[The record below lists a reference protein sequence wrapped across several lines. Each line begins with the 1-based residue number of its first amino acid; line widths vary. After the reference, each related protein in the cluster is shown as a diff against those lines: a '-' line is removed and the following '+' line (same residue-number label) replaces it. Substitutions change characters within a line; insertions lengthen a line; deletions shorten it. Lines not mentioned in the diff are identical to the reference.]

1 MPWKFNNKLI
11 PVISVLAVL
20 GVMFIVVKSCNN
32 EVPQD
37 PVMNF
42 VPESP
47 APDADSPADTI
58 KTLTANVGELIS
70 EVDALRQDHASLR
83 EERDDIEANI
93 ARQFAAE
100 FRNLRQERNLNAS
113 TPNDWQRI
121 QDRIEEISSA
131 LEALARDSVSDS
143 YQIGSNNITG
153 IEGIDAVLSPSYVW
167 LNPLD
172 TEISG
177 SSFGGLSSEANI
189 DPVIT
194 IPINATLIDSTALTA
209 LIGRVPANGRV
220 QDPMPFKVLT
230 GDVNLAANGA
240 TIEDIEGMMWSGWA
254 VGDWTLSC
262 VSGYVDSVTFV
273 FSDGTIHSIESTQ
286 SSGDSSQALGWIS
299 DPYGNPCIPG
309 ERKSNASSY
318 LLQQSLL
325 NTSMAAS
332 DTAAALETTQSLSP
346 VGAIQS
352 LVTGD
357 ASRYVL
363 GNTLAGGLQST
374 SDWLTRRAE
383 QEFDAVLLPAG
394 HKVAIHVEQELQINY
409 DREGRKLNHD
419 QDH

>member
-11 PVISVLAVL
+11 PIIS
-20 GVMFIVVKSCNN
+20 GIVVIGVVFITFKSCSS
-32 EVPQD
+32 EVLQD
-37 PVMNF
+37 PTMNF

-58 KTLTANVGELIS
+58 KTLTANVGELIN
-70 EVDALRQDHASLR
+70 EVDALRRDNATLR
-83 EERDDIEANI
+83 EERDEIEANI
-93 ARQFAAE
+93 ARQFASE
-100 FRNLRQERNLNAS
+100 FRNLRQERNLHTANP
-113 TPNDWQRI
+113 TDWQKIQERI
-121 QDRIEEISSA
+121 DEITDA
-131 LEALARDSVSDS
+131 LDALAQDSGPTSFP
-143 YQIGSNNITG
+143 IGSQAIVGAGGVETV
-153 IEGIDAVLSPSYVW
+153 ESPSYVW

-172 TEISG
+172 TQVSG
-177 SSFGGLSSEANI
+177 SYFEGVNSQENI
-189 DPVIT
+189 EPVIT

-209 LIGRVPANGRV
+209 MIGRIPSEGRV

-240 TIEDIEGMMWSGWA
+240 TIEGIEGMIWGGWA

-262 VSGYVDSVTFV
+262 VSGFVDSVTYV
-273 FSDGTIHSIESTQ
+273 FSDGTIHSIESAEQ
-286 SSGDSSQALGWIS
+286 SGDSSQALGWIS

-309 ERKSNASSY
+309 ARKSNASAY

-332 DTAAALETTQSLSP
+332 DTAAALETTQNLSP
-346 VGAIQS
+346 TGAIQS
-352 LVTGD
+352 LITGD

-363 GNTLAGGLQST
+363 GKTLAGGLQST
-374 SDWLTRRAE
+374 SDWLTKRAE

-394 HKVAIHVEQELQINY
+394 HRVAIHVEQELQINY

-419 QDH
+419 QEK

>member
-11 PVISVLAVL
+11 PIISVLAVL
-20 GVMFIVVKSCNN
+20 GVMFLVVKSCNN
-32 EVPQD
+32 DVSED
-37 PVMNF
+37 PFMNF

-70 EVDALRQDHASLR
+70 EVDALRRDHASLR

-100 FRNLRQERNLNAS
+100 FRDLRQEQDIQAS
-113 TPNDWQRI
+113 TSDDWQRI

-131 LEALARDSVSDS
+131 LEALALDSVPGS
-143 YQIGSNNITG
+143 YQIGNDNVAG
-153 IEGIDAVLSPSYVW
+153 IEGIDTVVSSTYVW
-167 LNPLD
+167 LNPLE
-172 TEISG
+172 TEF
-177 SSFGGLSSEANI
+177 SSSTYGGVASEANI

-194 IPINATLIDSTALTA
+194 VPINATLIDSTALTA

-230 GDVNLAANGA
+230 GNVNLAANGK
-240 TIEDIEGMMWSGWA
+240 TIEGIEGMMWSGWA

-262 VSGYVDSVTFV
+262 VSGHVDSVTFV
-273 FSDGTIHSIESTQ
+273 FSDGTIQSIESTQ
-286 SSGDSSQALGWIS
+286 SSGDSNQALGWIS
-299 DPYGNPCIPG
+299 DPFGNPCIPG

-325 NTSMAAS
+325 NTSIAAGES
-332 DTAAALETTQSLSP
+332 AAALETTHTLNP
-346 VGAIQS
+346 TGAIQS
-352 LVTGD
+352 YVTGD
-357 ASRYVL
+357 VSRYLL
-363 GNTLAGGLQST
+363 GNTLSGGLQST

-394 HKVAIHVEQELQINY
+394 HKVAIHVQQELQINY

-419 QDH
+419 QDN

>member
-11 PVISVLAVL
+11 PIISVIAVL
-20 GVMFIVVKSCNN
+20 GVVFIAFKSCTS
-32 EVPQD
+32 EVSQD
-37 PVMNF
+37 PTMSF

-58 KTLTANVGELIS
+58 KTLTANVGELIN
-70 EVDALRQDHASLR
+70 EVDALRRDNATLR
-83 EERDDIEANI
+83 EERDEIEANI
-93 ARQFAAE
+93 ARQFATE
-100 FRNLRQERNLNAS
+100 FRNLRQDRNTQS
-113 TPNDWQRI
+113 TNPDDWQRI
-121 QDRIEEISSA
+121 QERIDEISDA
-131 LEALARDSVSDS
+131 LDELARHPTPTSYPVAGNTSVSAGGLETS
-143 YQIGSNNITG
+143 VSTTYI
-153 IEGIDAVLSPSYVW
+153 W

-172 TEISG
+172 AQVIDSQRVG
-177 SSFGGLSSEANI
+177 ANDQAHI
-189 DPVIT
+189 EPVIT

-209 LIGRVPANGRV
+209 LIGRVPTEGRV

-230 GDVNLAANGA
+230 GGINLAANGA
-240 TIEDIEGMMWSGWA
+240 TIDGIEGMMWGGWA

-262 VSGYVDSVTFV
+262 VSGFVDSVTFV

-309 ERKSNASSY
+309 KRKSNASSY
-318 LLQQSLL
+318 LFQQSLL

-332 DTAAALETTQSLSP
+332 DTAASLETTQSLSP
-346 VGAIQS
+346 AGSIQS

-363 GNTLAGGLQST
+363 GKTLAGGLQST
-374 SDWLTRRAE
+374 SDWFTRRAE

-394 HKVAIHVEQELQINY
+394 HRVAIHVEQELQINY
-409 DREGRKLNHD
+409 NHKGRKLKHD
-419 QDH
+419 QDN

>member
-11 PVISVLAVL
+11 PIISVLAVL

-70 EVDALRQDHASLR
+70 EVDSLRQDHASLR

-100 FRNLRQERNLNAS
+100 FRNLRRERNQQTA
-113 TPNDWQRI
+113 TPDDWQRT
-121 QDRIEEISSA
+121 QDRIDEISSA
-131 LEALARDSVSDS
+131 LEALAQDSTPEA
-143 YQIGSNNITG
+143 YQIGRNNIV
-153 IEGIDAVLSPSYVW
+153 GIDAIDAVVSSSYVW

-172 TEISG
+172 AEMSS
-177 SSFGGLSSEANI
+177 SSFGGLPAEVNI
-189 DPVIT
+189 DPAIT

-240 TIEDIEGMMWSGWA
+240 TIEGIEGMMWSGWA

-262 VSGYVDSVTFV
+262 VSGFVDSVTFV
-273 FSDGTIHSIESTQ
+273 FSDGTIHSIQSTQ

-332 DTAAALETTQSLSP
+332 DTAAALETTQSLNP

-352 LVTGD
+352 LVTGE

-374 SDWLTRRAE
+374 ADWLTKRAE

-394 HKVAIHVEQELQINY
+394 HRVAIHVEQELQINY

-419 QDH
+419 QDN

>member
-11 PVISVLAVL
+11 PIISVIAVL
-20 GVMFIVVKSCNN
+20 GVVFIAFKSCKN
-32 EVPQD
+32 EAPQD

-70 EVDALRQDHASLR
+70 DVDALRQDHASLR

-93 ARQFAAE
+93 ARQFASE
-100 FRNLRQERNLNAS
+100 FRNLRQERNLHAS
-113 TPNDWQRI
+113 TPDDWQRI
-121 QDRIEEISSA
+121 QDQIDEISAA
-131 LEALARDSVSDS
+131 LEALARDSVPDS
-143 YQIGSNNITG
+143 YQIGSNNIAEIVGLET
-153 IEGIDAVLSPSYVW
+153 VVSPSYVW

-172 TEISG
+172 IDISP
-177 SSFGGLSSEANI
+177 SSFSGMNSEVNI

-194 IPINATLIDSTALTA
+194 IPINATLINSTVLTA

-240 TIEDIEGMMWSGWA
+240 TIEGIEGMMWSGWA

-273 FSDGTIHSIESTQ
+273 FADGTIHSIESTQ
-286 SSGDSSQALGWIS
+286 NSGDSSQALGWIS
-299 DPYGNPCIPG
+299 DPHGNPCIPG

-346 VGAIQS
+346 AGVIQS

-409 DREGRKLNHD
+409 DQEGRKLNHD
-419 QDH
+419 QDY